1 MAPVDAALED
11 DSEGSEIAAVKPH
24 CPMCN
29 EPMKEHGRVFIC
41 EPCRQFIIFLEV
53 SDTSPYVES
62 LGQRP

>member
-1 MAPVDAALED
+1 MT
-11 DSEGSEIAAVKPH
+11 PH

-62 LGQRP
+62 LGRRP